1 MDYENNLRNSFL
13 KYEEARQSGKYN
25 MIMDSSKVMYE
36 YGINFHDYYYIIHNY
51 STLAETYLR

>member
-1 MDYENNLRNSFL
+1 MEHETNLRNSFL

-51 STLAETYLR
+51 DTLAKTYLR

>member
-1 MDYENNLRNSFL
+1 MDYETNLRNSFL

-36 YGINFHDYYYIIHNY
+36 YSINFHDYYYIIHNY
-51 STLAETYLR
+51 STLAKTYLR

>member
-1 MDYENNLRNSFL
+1 MDYETNLRNSFL
-13 KYEEARQSGKYN
+13 KYEEARQSGNYN

-51 STLAETYLR
+51 NTLAKTYLR

>member
-1 MDYENNLRNSFL
+1 MEHDINLKNSFL
-13 KYEEARQSGKYN
+13 KYEKARQSGEYN

-51 STLAETYLR
+51 DKLAKLYIQ

>member
-36 YGINFHDYYYIIHNY
+36 YGINFHDY
-51 STLAETYLR
+51 

>member
-1 MDYENNLRNSFL
+1 MEHEINLRNSFL
-13 KYEEARQSGKYN
+13 KYEEARQSGEYN

-51 STLAETYLR
+51 DELAKKYLR

>member
-1 MDYENNLRNSFL
+1 MDYETNLRNSFL
-13 KYEEARQSGKYN
+13 KYEEARKTGNYN

-51 STLAETYLR
+51 DSLSKRYIL